1 MPITQH
7 LDNPPIQERTMF
19 ADFHG
24 DKGDNGGKH
33 MNENGQEEQEP
44 EKPYIRGI
52 QVSLSVALS
61 IDQ

>member
-1 MPITQH
+1 
-7 LDNPPIQERTMF
+7 MF